1 MADEPLFMAID
12 SDNPLYQAAIEQA
25 RASMAQFLAHIA
37 VARFTGL
44 IPCIKARITAGDEEA
59 FLWLMNARPDGPDF
73 VAEVFEIPPAFA
85 GIAAGDE
92 IRVPRDEILDWMV
105 NEDGVLHGGFSLRY
119 QRSLL
124 PEDRRAWFDE
134 HIGVTRF
141 S

>member
-12 SDNPLYQAAIEQA
+12 SDNPLYQAAVEKA

-59 FLWLMNARPDGPDF
+59 FIWLMNAQPDGPDF
-73 VAEVFEIPPAFA
+73 VAEVFEIPPEFA
-85 GIAAGDE
+85 GVAIGDE

-105 NEDGVLHGGFSLRY
+105 NEDGALHGGFTLRIKDL
-119 QRSLL
+119 SC
-124 PEDRRAWFDE
+124 PKTAGPGSTS
-134 HIGVTRF
+134 I
-141 S
+141 SA